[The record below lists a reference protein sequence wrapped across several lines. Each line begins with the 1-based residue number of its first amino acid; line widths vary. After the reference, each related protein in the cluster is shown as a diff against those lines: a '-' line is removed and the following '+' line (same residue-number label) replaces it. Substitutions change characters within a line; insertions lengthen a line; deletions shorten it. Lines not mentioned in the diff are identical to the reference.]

1 MEEVL
6 QELAVLLVILC
17 TGAFFGKKGVLDESC
32 SAQINRTVMRITFPA
47 LVIASMDKNFT
58 SELLYNSIG
67 LLVISFLCFGAV
79 IAFLE
84 SWKRFSKRPPQ
95 ELGLLQFLV
104 ICGNTAFV
112 GYPVIRAMYGSTGV
126 FYASVFNLAHNFIVF
141 SYGLALLRPTRR
153 ATARELFGNVGF
165 LATVVGF
172 LIFLAPGTL
181 PYVIHRPLEWMGD
194 ITIPACLLT
203 AGAKLGRSPLRD
215 FGKPRAIWGTSLIRL
230 VVFPA
235 VLFIVLNVFN
245 LPESWVT
252 ISTIIFGTPVALTAG
267 LFAEEYGND
276 ALVAN
281 RAVVLS
287 NLLAVISMPVW
298 VLLHF
303 VS

>member
-1 MEEVL
+1 M
-6 QELAVLLVILC
+6 
-17 TGAFFGKKGVLDESC
+17 
-32 SAQINRTVMRITFPA
+32 
-47 LVIASMDKNFT
+47 
-58 SELLYNSIG
+58 
-67 LLVISFLCFGAV
+67 
-79 IAFLE
+79 
-84 SWKRFSKRPPQ
+84 
-95 ELGLLQFLV
+95 
-104 ICGNTAFV
+104 
-112 GYPVIRAMYGSTGV
+112 
-126 FYASVFNLAHNFIVF
+126 
-141 SYGLALLRPTRR
+141 
-153 ATARELFGNVGF
+153 
-165 LATVVGF
+165 
-172 LIFLAPGTL
+172 
-181 PYVIHRPLEWMGD
+181 
-194 ITIPACLLT
+194 
-203 AGAKLGRSPLRD
+203 
-215 FGKPRAIWGTSLIRL
+215 IRL